1 MKKWF
6 LYIGLALFMGTFV
19 GCAGT
24 GSYESVWRSSM
35 ESPKGYDE
43 SWNIV
48 VNAITTKF
56 SDIETIDGQSGY
68 LRTAW
73 KVVKES
79 GTDYKLPNPF
89 GYDKK
94 RTRIIVRVEQREPF
108 KVRIKAE
115 RMVYSDGWVP
125 YGNDE
130 SVESEIMEEINARL

>member
-6 LYIGLALFMGTFV
+6 LYIGLTLFAGTFV

-24 GSYESVWRSSM
+24 GSYESVWRSSL
-35 ESPKGYDE
+35 ESQKGYDE

-48 VNAITTKF
+48 VNAIATKF
-56 SDIETIDGQSGY
+56 SDIETIDGKSGY

-79 GTDYKLPNPF
+79 GTDSKLYFF
-89 GYDKK
+89 GYTQK
-94 RTRIIVRVEQREPF
+94 RTRVVVRVEQREPF
-108 KVRIKAE
+108 KVRIKVE
-115 RMVYSDGWVP
+115 RMVYTDKWEP

-130 SVESEIMEEINARL
+130 SVESELMEEINARL